1 MHTMIES
8 ITPTLAKAYLEKN
21 TNNRPLNLSHVKYLA
36 ASMSNG
42 QWRITHESIAFD
54 RDDKLIDGQHR
65 LSAVVSSGA
74 TVQISVTRG
83 CDSSTFAVIND
94 GQRRSAS
101 DALSI
106 AGEKN
111 AVRLAAIVAVAIRGA
126 ETSSN
131 KRAVSRQTV
140 CEFLTSKH
148 GNLAREIAS
157 HAGHA
162 TPHIPCVGSG
172 AGLRGILSG
181 ELRPQDVMDGI
192 DRWRNTLFT
201 SKGDPMRALHIAY
214 ENTKGN
220 NAKRYLYA
228 VRAWRAV
235 AQKTDVKS
243 LRVAEADFNFDFS
256 TQGK

>member
-36 ASMSNG
+36 ASMSSG

-54 RDDKLIDGQHR
+54 QDDKLIDGQHR

-111 AVRLAAIVAVAIRGA
+111 AARLAAIVAVAIRGA
-126 ETSSN
+126 ETSLN

-140 CEFLTSKH
+140 CEFLTSRH
-148 GNLAREIAS
+148 GNLARNRKPRRPRNAAHSVRWIRRRSSRNLERRIAPARR
-157 HAGHA
+157 AGRDRSVAKHSFYEQGRSDA
-162 TPHIPCVGSG
+162 RAAHCLRKHEGKQRQAISLRGASVARSG
-172 AGLRGILSG
+172 AENRGQISARG
-181 ELRPQDVMDGI
+181 
-192 DRWRNTLFT
+192 
-201 SKGDPMRALHIAY
+201 
-214 ENTKGN
+214 
-220 NAKRYLYA
+220 
-228 VRAWRAV
+228 
-235 AQKTDVKS
+235 
-243 LRVAEADFNFDFS
+243 
-256 TQGK
+256 